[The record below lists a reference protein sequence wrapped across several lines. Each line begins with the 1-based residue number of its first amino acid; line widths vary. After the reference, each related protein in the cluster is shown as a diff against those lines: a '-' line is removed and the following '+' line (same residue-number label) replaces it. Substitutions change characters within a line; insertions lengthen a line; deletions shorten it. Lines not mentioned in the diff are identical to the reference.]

1 MRLLILTP
9 DPAEPRFG
17 SIASELVARL
27 AAPLER
33 AGLSVSARPWTQP
46 ADFDGL
52 DAVTPLL
59 AWSYHAQEP
68 AWRALLARIAQAG
81 VRCVNPVESL
91 IWNTNKTYLAALE
104 AQGAPIVPTLFVD
117 RLTPEAIAEAHARF
131 GADLV
136 AKPQV
141 SGGSM
146 GAIRLTQGA
155 RFVGGPEGAAMLQ
168 PFLPAVSREGEL
180 SLLYFGGRFSHAVAK
195 VAGAGDFR
203 VQYQYGGA
211 YRAIAASDEMRRAAD
226 QVLACVSTPLTY
238 VRVDLIRDRAGGLVL
253 MELEAIEPDLYL
265 DLAPDGGA
273 GFAEALRAAIAGG

>member
-9 DPAEPRFG
+9 SPDEPRFG
-17 SIASELVARL
+17 AIAGDLVARL

-33 AGLSVSARPWTQP
+33 AGVRVSARPWTETG
-46 ADFDGL
+46 DFEGL

-59 AWSYHAQEP
+59 AWSYHTREP
-68 AWRALLARIAQAG
+68 QWRALLARIGAAG
-81 VRCVNPVESL
+81 VRCVNPVETL
-91 IWNTNKTYLAALE
+91 AWNTNKAYLAELQA
-104 AQGAPIVPTLFVD
+104 AGAPIVPTLFVD
-117 RLTPEAIAEAHARF
+117 RLTPETIAEAHARF

-146 GAIRLTQGA
+146 GAVRLAQGVG
-155 RFVGGPEGAAMLQ
+155 FDGGPEGAAMLQ
-168 PFLPAVSREGEL
+168 PFLPSVSTEGEL
-180 SLLYFGGRFSHAVAK
+180 SLLYFGGRFSHAIAK

-203 VQYQYGGA
+203 VQYQYGGV
-211 YRAIAASDEMRRAAD
+211 YRAVEASAEMRGVAD
-226 QVLACVSTPLTY
+226 QVLAGVTKPLTY
-238 VRVDLIRDRAGGLVL
+238 VRIDLIRDRAGALVL

-265 DLAPDGGA
+265 GLAPDEGA